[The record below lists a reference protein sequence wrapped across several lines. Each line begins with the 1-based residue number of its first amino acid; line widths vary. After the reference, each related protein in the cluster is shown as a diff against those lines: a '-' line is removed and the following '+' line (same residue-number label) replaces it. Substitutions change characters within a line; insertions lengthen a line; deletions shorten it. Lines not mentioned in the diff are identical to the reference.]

1 MWWEHGLTF
10 SHQFSFKDQV
20 MDNIINTL
28 VSMFDVLSNFLSN
41 LPEWATAFITALIGA
56 VIGGRYTLK
65 GVEKEAEINKQ
76 ASERDSLELKLSVL
90 KGIKGEIT
98 TLLGLYDVRMK
109 EHIDDIAPGKI
120 LGIGFPVGDDNFTFY
135 EQNAKEIAKLSD
147 ESRDGIIN
155 IYTYARS
162 LIQSFKGNNDLIN
175 QYQEMN
181 LLQCKY
187 KDDEHLVTVINDH
200 IECMIDYAQGLK
212 LIDGETRQAISDG
225 MQIIDKEI
233 DRITSL
239 LK

>member
-1 MWWEHGLTF
+1 
-10 SHQFSFKDQV
+10 
-20 MDNIINTL
+20 MDDIINTL

-187 KDDEHLVTVINDH
+187 KDDEHLVTFINDH

>member
-1 MWWEHGLTF
+1 
-10 SHQFSFKDQV
+10 
-20 MDNIINTL
+20 MDDIINTL
-28 VSMFDVLSNFLSN
+28 VSMFDVFSNFLSN
-41 LPEWATAFITALIGA
+41 LPDWATAFITALIGA

-162 LIQSFKGNNDLIN
+162 LIQSFKGNNELIN

-187 KDDEHLVTVINDH
+187 KDDDHLITVIHDH

-225 MQIIDKEI
+225 MVIIDKEI

>member
-1 MWWEHGLTF
+1 MEA
-10 SHQFSFKDQV
+10 
-20 MDNIINTL
+20 IINML

-41 LPEWATAFITALIGA
+41 VPEWATAFTTALIGA

-65 GVEKEAEINKQ
+65 GVEKEAEINKK

-98 TLLGLYDVRMK
+98 TLLSLYDVRMK
-109 EHIDDIAPGKI
+109 EHIDDIGPGKI
-120 LGIGFPVGDDNFTFY
+120 LAIGFPVGDDNFTFY

-162 LIQSFKGNNDLIN
+162 LIQSFKGNNELIKEV
-175 QYQEMN
+175 QEMN

-187 KDDEHLVTVINDH
+187 KDDVHLKTIINNH
-200 IECMIDYAQGLK
+200 LECMIDYAQGIK

-225 MQIIDKEI
+225 MLIIDKEI